1 MEIDIHNFEKRVE
14 QVVEKLNELSE
25 PNRSDVLKFLKQL
38 SAEGKSAGRI
48 MKYVYTLKTL
58 AKMLNKPF
66 RDAAKDDIIDL
77 VSKIET
83 NKNWTDLPNM
93 ISKLS

>member
-1 MEIDIHNFEKRVE
+1 MEVDIHNFEKRLE
-14 QVVEKLNELSE
+14 GVVEKLNELDE
-25 PNRSDVLKFLKQL
+25 VNRNDVLKFLKQL

-48 MKYVYTLKTL
+48 MKYAYTLKAL

-66 RDAAKDDIIDL
+66 KNAVKDDIIDL

-83 NKNWTDLPNM
+83 
-93 ISKLS
+93 I